1 MIIQSKTGVVHEGSS
16 YVTKC
21 GISLKT
27 PPTILK
33 DVSNIPD
40 TKFCRK
46 CFQNGKHD
54 ATKLMEFFK

>member
-1 MIIQSKTGVVHEGSS
+1 MIIKSKTGVVHEGSS

-21 GISLKT
+21 GIHLKT
-27 PPTILK
+27 PPIILK
-33 DVSNIPD
+33 DVPD
-40 TKFCRK
+40 NKFCRK

>member
-1 MIIQSKTGVVHEGSS
+1 MIIKSKTGVVHEGSS

-33 DVSNIPD
+33 DIPD
-40 TKFCRK
+40 NK
-46 CFQNGKHD
+46 CFQSGKHG
-54 ATKLMEFFK
+54 AVKLMENFK